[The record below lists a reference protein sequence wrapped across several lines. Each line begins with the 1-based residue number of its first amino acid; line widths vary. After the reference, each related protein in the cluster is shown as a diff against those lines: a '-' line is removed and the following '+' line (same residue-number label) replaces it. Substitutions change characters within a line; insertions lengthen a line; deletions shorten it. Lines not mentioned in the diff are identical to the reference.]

1 MSVLPNRA
9 VLPEG
14 GLSAGHSALD
24 HSLLDSSGAGSVCVP
39 GGLPAC
45 GAVGGRV
52 AGTPEELA
60 KAARG
65 IRVALLGAAVVVMS
79 LVDLYITLLYLDAV
93 GLAEENPLARAV
105 MSQGSPGLLAGW
117 KIVTLLPALLV
128 FFVYRSRASVEA
140 LAWAACVVLALVTL
154 RWGQYADETD
164 LLMASMPAFEQGADH
179 RWVTVTD

>member
-1 MSVLPNRA
+1 MSVLSNRA

-14 GLSAGHSALD
+14 GLSAVHSESDHSALD
-24 HSLLDSSGAGSVCVP
+24 SSGVGSVC
-39 GGLPAC
+39 LPDC
-45 GAVGGRV
+45 GAVGVRV
-52 AGTPEELA
+52 AGTAEELA

-65 IRVALLGAAVVVMS
+65 IRVGLLAAAVVVMS

-117 KIVTLLPALLV
+117 KIVTLLPAMLV
-128 FFVYRSRASVEA
+128 FLLYRSRASVEA
-140 LAWAACVVLALVTL
+140 LAWGACVVLALVTL

-164 LLMASMPAFEQGADH
+164 LLILSMQSLEEGVDH
-179 RWVTVTD
+179 RWVTVRD